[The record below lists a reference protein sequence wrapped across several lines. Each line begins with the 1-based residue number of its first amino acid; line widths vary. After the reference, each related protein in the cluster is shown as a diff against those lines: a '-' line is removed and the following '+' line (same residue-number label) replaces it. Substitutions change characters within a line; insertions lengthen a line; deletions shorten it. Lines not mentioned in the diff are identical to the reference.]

1 MISCLRRL
9 SLVACAATLGVS
21 LAAPAQAVP
30 LIGIEGSAAAFFD
43 YALQG
48 NASQV
53 KAGSTGM
60 TLEVSGAAF
69 GLLDMSGRYMTN
81 FGSQANL
88 AEVVLRKEISP
99 LPMLS
104 VKPGIG
110 YQTQNVFAANA
121 YDHAPLGK
129 VQAAFTPVLSPIWFE
144 AEANVSYP
152 LNLGRPVLGGMVGG
166 YISFLPMLN
175 LGVRYMNYRD
185 LDPQPAPVDF
195 GSLQI
200 GLRATI

>member
-1 MISCLRRL
+1 MISCPRRL
-9 SLVACAATLGVS
+9 SLAACVAALGMG
-21 LAAPAQAVP
+21 LAAPAQALP

-48 NASQV
+48 NGGQV
-53 KAGSTGM
+53 PAGSTGL
-60 TLEVSGAAF
+60 TLEASGAAF
-69 GLLDMSGRYMTN
+69 GLLDLSGRYMTN

-110 YQTQNVFAANA
+110 YQGQNVFAGTAF
-121 YDHAPLGK
+121 DHAPIGK
-129 VQAAFTPVLSPIWFE
+129 VQAAFTPPLPLWFE

-152 LNLGRPVLGGMVGG
+152 LDLGRPVLGGMVGG
-166 YISFLPMLN
+166 YVSFLPMVN
-175 LGVRYMNYRD
+175 LGVRYLNYRD